1 MQCTALA
8 SMTWAQLT
16 PDNAFLIL
24 SVLAGAG
31 AVGVLLREI
40 LRSKLH
46 NVSHPDP
53 TMLGQH
59 LNELENKKQQPSLL
73 DKITLLNKNLIQCPR
88 CFTFDFAHARFCTR
102 CGTSIQSYGEMPT
115 HNLQYAEAR
124 YLTQDEST
132 RIFGLSMKIDPKTRI
147 GVIIGIQNRE
157 APEQISETRE

>member
-1 MQCTALA
+1 
-8 SMTWAQLT
+8 MTWAQLT
-16 PDNAFLIL
+16 PDNALLIL
-24 SVLAGAG
+24 SVLAGTG
-31 AVGVLLREI
+31 AAAVLLREI

-53 TMLGQH
+53 TSPIQP
-59 LNELENKKQQPSLL
+59 LNELENKKQPNLL

-102 CGTSIQSYGEMPT
+102 CGTSIQTYGEMPT
-115 HNLQYAEAR
+115 HNVQDIEAR

-157 APEQISETRE
+157 APEQITET